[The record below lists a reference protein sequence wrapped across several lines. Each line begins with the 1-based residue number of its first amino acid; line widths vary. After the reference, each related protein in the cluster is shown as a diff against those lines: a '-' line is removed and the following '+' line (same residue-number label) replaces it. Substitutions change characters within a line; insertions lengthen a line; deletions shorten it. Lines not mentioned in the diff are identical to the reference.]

1 MLNGKVSLMT
11 SNQQFVKSFLTGISL
26 AVMPVAGMNANAETL
41 DEALTYTY
49 VANPSLAAQ
58 RAYVKSVYEQINE
71 SKSGYKPTIAGQASY
86 GYLYQRQRSRPGF
99 SENESMPVNMGVNA
113 VQPLFS
119 GFGTVASVKAARHKF
134 ESEKAKLQDLEQ
146 SVLTQAVVAYTDV
159 IRAIAVWKLNQ
170 NNEAVLKRQLDYTR
184 DRFRVGELTKT
195 DVAQAEARYA
205 GAVASR
211 IQAEGNVKV
220 AYASYQETIGKMP
233 DKIFEPEVPAAKLP
247 QTLEDALAVADK
259 NNPSVISAEYQE
271 KQAKSGVD
279 VAKSAYYPSLNLQ
292 ASYLNSRANAHGS
305 APVYDAWG
313 AYQGT
318 MQTGRAREEDSSVKL
333 VLDVPFYTAG
343 IVPSKVAQAKLA
355 ERQAALGV
363 VSVRRAVEQATTQAW
378 ENYQSTLAGLSSLQE
393 QVRATELALDGVRH
407 EEQAGTRTIL
417 DVLNAEQELLNAR
430 VSLVSAK
437 KNLIDASYLLISAM
451 GLMTPDNLDLDIDRY
466 RKNAAPVAEKTVQS
480 AESENKQPAEAEK
493 EKASVQEEQV

>member
-305 APVYDAWG
+305 APVYDGSG

-480 AESENKQPAEAEK
+480 AESESKQPAEAEK
-493 EKASVQEEQV
+493 ETASVQEEQV

>member
-305 APVYDAWG
+305 MSYIDSSG
-313 AYQGT
+313 ALASAR
-318 MQTGRAREEDSSVKL
+318 TGRAREEDSSVKL

-480 AESENKQPAEAEK
+480 AESENKQPAAAEK
-493 EKASVQEEQV
+493 ETASVQEEQV

>member
-305 APVYDAWG
+305 APVYDASG

-318 MQTGRAREEDSSVKL
+318 MQTGAPAKKIRLSSWCWTFRSIRRELFRPKWRKPNWRKDKLLWALFPFAARSNRLRRRRGKIINRLWRGCRLCRNRCARPNWLWTASVMKNRRERAR
-333 VLDVPFYTAG
+333 F
-343 IVPSKVAQAKLA
+343 
-355 ERQAALGV
+355 
-363 VSVRRAVEQATTQAW
+363 W
-378 ENYQSTLAGLSSLQE
+378 
-393 QVRATELALDGVRH
+393 
-407 EEQAGTRTIL
+407 
-417 DVLNAEQELLNAR
+417 
-430 VSLVSAK
+430 
-437 KNLIDASYLLISAM
+437 M
-451 GLMTPDNLDLDIDRY
+451 C
-466 RKNAAPVAEKTVQS
+466 
-480 AESENKQPAEAEK
+480 
-493 EKASVQEEQV
+493 

>member
-305 APVYDAWG
+305 MSYIDSSGVLASAR
-313 AYQGT
+313 
-318 MQTGRAREEDSSVKL
+318 TGRAREEDSSVKL

-480 AESENKQPAEAEK
+480 AESENKQPAAAEK
-493 EKASVQEEQV
+493 ETASVQEEQV

>member
-305 APVYDAWG
+305 MSYIDSSGVLASAR
-313 AYQGT
+313 
-318 MQTGRAREEDSSVKL
+318 TGRSREEDSSVKL

-493 EKASVQEEQV
+493 ETASVQEEQV

>member
-305 APVYDAWG
+305 MSYIDSGVLASVR
-313 AYQGT
+313 
-318 MQTGRAREEDSSVKL
+318 TGRAREEDSSVKL

-493 EKASVQEEQV
+493 ETASVQEEQV

>member
-305 APVYDAWG
+305 MSYIDSLG
-313 AYQGT
+313 ALASAR
-318 MQTGRAREEDSSVKL
+318 TGRTREEDSSVKL

-437 KNLIDASYLLISAM
+437 KNLIDASYMLISAM

-493 EKASVQEEQV
+493 ETASVQEEQV

>member
-305 APVYDAWG
+305 MSYIDSSGVLASAR
-313 AYQGT
+313 
-318 MQTGRAREEDSSVKL
+318 TGRAREEDSSVKL

-466 RKNAAPVAEKTVQS
+466 RKKAAPVAEKTVQS
-480 AESENKQPAEAEK
+480 AESENKQPAAAEK
-493 EKASVQEEQV
+493 ETASVQEEQV

>member
-134 ESEKAKLQDLEQ
+134 EAEKAKLQDLEQ

-205 GAVASR
+205 GAVSSR

-305 APVYDAWG
+305 MSYIDSLG
-313 AYQGT
+313 ALASAR
-318 MQTGRAREEDSSVKL
+318 TGRTREEDSSVKL

-493 EKASVQEEQV
+493 ETPSVQEEQV

>member
-305 APVYDAWG
+305 ASVYNG
-313 AYQGT
+313 GLYQGT

-466 RKNAAPVAEKTVQS
+466 RKNAAPVAKKTVQS

-493 EKASVQEEQV
+493 ETASVQEEQV

>member
-1 MLNGKVSLMT
+1 
-11 SNQQFVKSFLTGISL
+11 
-26 AVMPVAGMNANAETL
+26 MPVAGMNANAETL

-305 APVYDAWG
+305 MSYIDSSGVLASAR
-313 AYQGT
+313 
-318 MQTGRAREEDSSVKL
+318 TGRSREEDSSVKL

-493 EKASVQEEQV
+493 ETASVQEEQV

>member
-11 SNQQFVKSFLTGISL
+11 SNRQVVKSFLTGVSL
-26 AVMPVAGMNANAETL
+26 IAVLTAGGNAEAETL

-86 GYLYQRQRSRPGF
+86 GYSYQRQRSRPAF

-119 GFGTVASVKAARHKF
+119 GFGTVASVKAARQKF
-134 ESEKAKLQDLEQ
+134 EAEKAKLQDLEQ

-159 IRAIAVWKLNQ
+159 IRSIALWKLNQ
-170 NNEAVLKRQLDYTR
+170 NNEAVLKRQLDYTQ

-211 IQAEGNVKV
+211 IQAEGDVKV
-220 AYASYQETIGKMP
+220 SYASYQETVGKMP
-233 DKIFEPEVPAAKLP
+233 EKIFEPEVPAAKLP
-247 QTLEDALAVADK
+247 QTLEDALAVAEK
-259 NNPSVISAEYQE
+259 KNPSVVSAEYQE
-271 KQAKSGVD
+271 QQAKSGVD
-279 VAKSAYYPSLNLQ
+279 VAKSSHYPSLNLQ
-292 ASYLNSRANAHGS
+292 ASYLNSRANARGS
-305 APVYDAWG
+305 LSMYDNTG
-313 AYQGT
+313 LYQGA
-318 MQTGRAREEDSSVKL
+318 MRTGRAREEDSSVKL

-343 IVPSKVAQAKLA
+343 VVSSKVTQAKLA
-355 ERQAALGV
+355 ERQASLGV
-363 VSVRRAVEQATTQAW
+363 VSVRRAVAQATTQAW
-378 ENYQSTLAGLSSLQE
+378 ENYQATLAGLSSLQE
-393 QVRATELALDGVRH
+393 QVRAAELALDGVRH

-437 KNLIDASYLLISAM
+437 KNLIDASYMLISAM
-451 GLMTPDNLDLDIDRY
+451 GLMTPDNLDLDVDRY
-466 RKNAAPVAEKTVQS
+466 RKNASAKT
-480 AESENKQPAEAEK
+480 AESAQNAEAENGQPAEQPQNE
-493 EKASVQEEQV
+493 ASESEIQA

>member
-305 APVYDAWG
+305 MSYIDSLG
-313 AYQGT
+313 ALASAR
-318 MQTGRAREEDSSVKL
+318 TGRTREEDSSVKL

-493 EKASVQEEQV
+493 ETASVQEEQV

>member
-305 APVYDAWG
+305 ASVYNG
-313 AYQGT
+313 GLYQGT

-466 RKNAAPVAEKTVQS
+466 RKNATPVAEKTVQS

>member
-271 KQAKSGVD
+271 KQAKNGVD

-305 APVYDAWG
+305 MSYIDSSG
-313 AYQGT
+313 ALASAR
-318 MQTGRAREEDSSVKL
+318 TGRAREEDSSIKL

-480 AESENKQPAEAEK
+480 AESENKQPAAAEK
-493 EKASVQEEQV
+493 ESASVQEEQV

>member
-305 APVYDAWG
+305 MSYIDSSGVLASAR
-313 AYQGT
+313 
-318 MQTGRAREEDSSVKL
+318 TGRAREEDSSVKL

-343 IVPSKVAQAKLA
+343 VVPSKVAQAKLA

-493 EKASVQEEQV
+493 ETASVQEEQV

>member
-211 IQAEGNVKV
+211 IQAEGSVKV

-305 APVYDAWG
+305 ADTLG

-480 AESENKQPAEAEK
+480 AESENKQPVADKTETAP
-493 EKASVQEEQV
+493 VQEEQV

>member
-1 MLNGKVSLMT
+1 
-11 SNQQFVKSFLTGISL
+11 
-26 AVMPVAGMNANAETL
+26 MPVAGMNANAETL

-305 APVYDAWG
+305 MSYIDSGVLVSVR
-313 AYQGT
+313 
-318 MQTGRAREEDSSVKL
+318 TGRAREEDSSVKL

-480 AESENKQPAEAEK
+480 AESENKQPAAAEK
-493 EKASVQEEQV
+493 ETASVQEEQV

>member
-305 APVYDAWG
+305 MSYIDSGVLVSVR
-313 AYQGT
+313 
-318 MQTGRAREEDSSVKL
+318 TGRAREEDSSVKL

-480 AESENKQPAEAEK
+480 AESENKQPAAAEK
-493 EKASVQEEQV
+493 ETASVQEEQV

>member
-1 MLNGKVSLMT
+1 
-11 SNQQFVKSFLTGISL
+11 
-26 AVMPVAGMNANAETL
+26 MPVAGMNANAETL

-305 APVYDAWG
+305 MSYIDSLG
-313 AYQGT
+313 ALASAR
-318 MQTGRAREEDSSVKL
+318 TGRTREEDSSVKL

-493 EKASVQEEQV
+493 ETASVQEEQV

>member
-26 AVMPVAGMNANAETL
+26 VVMPAAGMNANAETL

-86 GYLYQRQRSRPGF
+86 GYTYQRQRSRPGF
-99 SENESMPVNMGVNA
+99 SENESKPVNMGVNA

-134 ESEKAKLQDLEQ
+134 EAEKAKLQDLEQ

-205 GAVASR
+205 GAVSSR

-220 AYASYQETIGKMP
+220 AYATYQETIGKMP

-247 QTLEDALAVADK
+247 QTLEDALAVAGK

-279 VAKSAYYPSLNLQ
+279 VAKSSYYPSLNLQ

-305 APVYDAWG
+305 ASVYNAG
-313 AYQGT
+313 AYAGT
-318 MQTGRAREEDSSVKL
+318 IQTGRAREEDSSVKL

-343 IVPSKVAQAKLA
+343 VVSSKVTQAKLA

-393 QVRATELALDGVRH
+393 QVRASELALDGVRH

-466 RKNAAPVAEKTVQS
+466 RKNAAPVAEKPVQS
-480 AESENKQPAEAEK
+480 AATADKQPVEGEAETVP
-493 EKASVQEEQV
+493 AAEEQV

>member
-1 MLNGKVSLMT
+1 
-11 SNQQFVKSFLTGISL
+11 
-26 AVMPVAGMNANAETL
+26 MPVAGMNANAETL

-305 APVYDAWG
+305 MSYIDSGVLASVR
-313 AYQGT
+313 
-318 MQTGRAREEDSSVKL
+318 TGRAREEDSSVKL

-480 AESENKQPAEAEK
+480 AESENKQPAAAEK
-493 EKASVQEEQV
+493 ETASVQEEQV

>member
-305 APVYDAWG
+305 MSYINSSGVLASAR
-313 AYQGT
+313 
-318 MQTGRAREEDSSVKL
+318 TGRAREEDSSVKL

-480 AESENKQPAEAEK
+480 AESENKQPAAAEK
-493 EKASVQEEQV
+493 ETASVQEEQV

>member
-119 GFGTVASVKAARHKF
+119 GFGTIASVKAARHKF

-305 APVYDAWG
+305 MSYIDSLG
-313 AYQGT
+313 ALASAR
-318 MQTGRAREEDSSVKL
+318 TGRAREEDSSVKL

-480 AESENKQPAEAEK
+480 AESENKQPAAAEK
-493 EKASVQEEQV
+493 ETASVQEEQV